1 MTHESTA
8 VGLASAYSNATTAS
22 GDWWRDAVIYQVYVR
37 SFADSDGDGIG
48 DLRGVRSRLPHL
60 ARLGVDAVWLT
71 PFYVSP
77 QADGGYDV
85 ADYRAVDPLFGDL
98 ADAEELVRAAHA
110 LGLRVIVDVVPNHT
124 SERHPW
130 FRAALAGEPGA
141 RERYLFRRGRGT
153 DGDLPPNDWES
164 IFGGPAWTRVADGE
178 WYLHLFA
185 PEQPDLDWNH
195 PEVTAEF
202 DSVLRFWLDLGVD
215 GFRIDVAHGMVK
227 AEGLPDIGRGAQATL
242 IGAEPLPFFDQDG
255 VHKIHRAWRRLL
267 DSYEGPRIG
276 VAEAWA
282 PTSERLALYVRPDE
296 LHQAFNFRFLT
307 CPWDPAAMR
316 TVIDESLSATT
327 AVGAPTTWVLS
338 NHDVVRHVTRYG
350 GGPQGLA
357 RARAAA
363 LLMLALPGSAY
374 LYQGEE
380 LGLPEVTDLP
390 DTARQDPAFRRGR
403 PPIPTPRPEPA
414 PQTEPEAGPQ
424 AGTASRPQA
433 RPSNRPEAHVAT
445 GPEAGSGT
453 GPEARSGPEA
463 GSGTGGAPDLLTAPQ
478 AHGAARPEAGSGTG
492 PEAHGAARPEAAP
505 HITAEPNPT
514 GPEAGTAIWSQAR
527 PSSRPEA
534 RGAAGPEADP
544 HTAPQAHG
552 ATGPEAAPHIT
563 AEPNPTGPEAGT
575 RAAPQA
581 HGTARPEA
589 APHITAEPNPTGP
602 EAGTRAAP
610 QAHGA
615 TGPEAGSGTGPEAR
629 SGGGGAPDLLTA
641 PEAAG
646 QDGLRDGCR
655 VPLPWAGAEP
665 PYGFGPAGSWL
676 PQPDAWAGLSV
687 AAQTGDPHSTLEL
700 YRAAL
705 ELRRALPGL
714 GAPEAGGPADPRGMR
729 WQSAPDGV
737 LLFTRPGFACTLNTR
752 PDPVEL
758 PAPGRPVLSSAPVET
773 DGRTVRLPADSCTW
787 WTP

>member
-1 MTHESTA
+1 MTHDSTA
-8 VGLASAYSNATTAS
+8 VQLASSSSNATAS
-22 GDWWRDAVIYQVYVR
+22 GGGWWRDAVIYQVYVR

-98 ADAEELVRAAHA
+98 SDADELVRAAHA

-124 SERHPW
+124 SEQHPW

-141 RERYLFRRGRGT
+141 RERYHFRPGRGPA
-153 DGDLPPNDWES
+153 GELPPNDWES
-164 IFGGPAWTRVADGE
+164 IFGGPAWTRVPDGD

-185 PEQPDLDWNH
+185 PEQPDLDWDH
-195 PEVTAEF
+195 PEVAAEF
-202 DSVLRFWLDLGVD
+202 ASVLRFWLDLGID

-227 AEGLPDIGRGAQATL
+227 APGLPDIGRGAQATL
-242 IGAEPLPFFDQDG
+242 IGTEPLPFFDQDG
-255 VHKIHRAWRRLL
+255 VHEIHRSWRRLL
-267 DSYEGPRIG
+267 DSYGGGRIG

-296 LHQAFNFRFLT
+296 LHQAFNFRFLN

-316 TVIDESLSATT
+316 TVIDESLAATT

-350 GGPQGLA
+350 GGARGLA

-374 LYQGEE
+374 VYQGEE
-380 LGLPEVTDLP
+380 LGLPEVADLP
-390 DTARQDPAFRRGR
+390 DRARQDPAFRRGR
-403 PPIPTPRPEPA
+403 RQQWATAGPAGWEREADGARPPASGTSG
-414 PQTEPEAGPQ
+414 PQTTTPTGSESGPGGASGSGRGSEPDV
-424 AGTASRPQA
+424 TT
-433 RPSNRPEAHVAT
+433 RPEA
-445 GPEAGSGT
+445 P
-453 GPEARSGPEA
+453 
-463 GSGTGGAPDLLTAPQ
+463 
-478 AHGAARPEAGSGTG
+478 
-492 PEAHGAARPEAAP
+492 
-505 HITAEPNPT
+505 
-514 GPEAGTAIWSQAR
+514 
-527 PSSRPEA
+527 
-534 RGAAGPEADP
+534 
-544 HTAPQAHG
+544 
-552 ATGPEAAPHIT
+552 
-563 AEPNPTGPEAGT
+563 
-575 RAAPQA
+575 
-581 HGTARPEA
+581 
-589 APHITAEPNPTGP
+589 
-602 EAGTRAAP
+602 
-610 QAHGA
+610 
-615 TGPEAGSGTGPEAR
+615 
-629 SGGGGAPDLLTA
+629 
-641 PEAAG
+641 G

-655 VPLPWAGAEP
+655 VPLPWSGAQA

-676 PQPDAWAGLSV
+676 PQPAGWGDLSV

-705 ELRRALPGL
+705 ELRRAMPGL
-714 GAPEAGGPADPRGMR
+714 GAPEAGTGSAEGAATESGTEAGTGPDGSAEGPYPCGMR
-729 WQSAPDGV
+729 WQSAPEGV
-737 LLFTRPGFACTLNTR
+737 LLFTRPGFACTLNSR

-773 DGRTVRLPADSCTW
+773 DGRTVRLPPESCTW
-787 WTP
+787 WSW

>member
-98 ADAEELVRAAHA
+98 ADADELVRAAHE

-124 SERHPW
+124 SEQHPW

-141 RERYLFRRGRGT
+141 RERYLFRRGRGA
-153 DGDLPPNDWES
+153 DGSLPPNDWES

-185 PEQPDLDWNH
+185 PEQPDLDWTH

-227 AEGLPDIGRGAQATL
+227 ADGLPDIGRGAQATL

-255 VHKIHRAWRRLL
+255 VHEIHRSWRRLL
-267 DSYEGPRIG
+267 DSYEGARIG

-282 PTSERLALYVRPDE
+282 PSSERLALYVRPDE
-296 LHQAFNFRFLT
+296 LHQAFNFRFLN

-350 GGPQGLA
+350 GGPRGLA

-363 LLMLALPGSAY
+363 MLMLSLPGSAY

-380 LGLPEVTDLP
+380 LGLPEVSDLP
-390 DTARQDPAFRRGR
+390 PASRQDPAFRRGR
-403 PPIPTPRPEPA
+403 RQQIPVPAGAPAPGPATPGIIAPRPGEPPTRPGAGIGNGPEADAGPA
-414 PQTEPEAGPQ
+414 PEQPLAPQAHAPTQPQ
-424 AGTASRPQA
+424 AGASTGPAPETQGQTGAGPAPEPQLPPQANDPTRPETGSGTGSQAGGAGAGTRPQA
-433 RPSNRPEAHVAT
+433 ATDCGPAPEAQGQT
-445 GPEAGSGT
+445 GPEA
-453 GPEARSGPEA
+453 EA
-463 GSGTGGAPDLLTAPQ
+463 GIGPQ
-478 AHGAARPEAGSGTG
+478 ARACC
-492 PEAHGAARPEAAP
+492 
-505 HITAEPNPT
+505 
-514 GPEAGTAIWSQAR
+514 GPEAGT
-527 PSSRPEA
+527 
-534 RGAAGPEADP
+534 GAGAG
-544 HTAPQAHG
+544 
-552 ATGPEAAPHIT
+552 
-563 AEPNPTGPEAGT
+563 
-575 RAAPQA
+575 
-581 HGTARPEA
+581 
-589 APHITAEPNPTGP
+589 
-602 EAGTRAAP
+602 
-610 QAHGA
+610 
-615 TGPEAGSGTGPEAR
+615 
-629 SGGGGAPDLLTA
+629 PDLLTA
-641 PEAAG
+641 PEAEG

-655 VPLPWAGAEP
+655 VPIPWAGAEP

-676 PQPDAWAGLSV
+676 PQPPEWAGLSV

-705 ELRRALPGL
+705 ELRRAMPGL
-714 GAPEAGGPADPRGMR
+714 GAPGAGPSPDPSGMR
-729 WQSAPDGV
+729 WLPSPDGV

-752 PDPVEL
+752 PEPVEL

-773 DGRTVRLPADSCTW
+773 DGRTVRLPPDSCTW
-787 WTP
+787 WAF